1 MPPKKSSAVRL
12 NSGARRAA
20 ARLSASNHIGNVREG
35 IYARLGRAIPSG
47 FAARSCDAPCMA
59 WGSRT
64 GGRALCP
71 TRASNSKGFA
81 AHSCGVPYG
90 GTQPTLPFTPSRF
103 EFRLSRLNKKDFLS
117 EAFLAPYAGFD
128 TIPRISRSKDS
139 LYETGRPVP
148 DIVSFRIKFSFAMI
162 SDNLFVASSI
172 LNTFWVAFE
181 KIAKIDCK
189 QSYCWPS
196 SARMSVLYT
205 IIGLT
210 IRWFSQFQAQAL
222 TSFMTLL
229 RSLSTLKRKYLIW
242 SCSVNT
248 RHPR

>member
-1 MPPKKSSAVRL
+1 MWFRSPFLPDCKPFAHTFPE
-12 NSGARRAA
+12 NSRCL
-20 ARLSASNHIGNVREG
+20 LSFSLRCF
-35 IYARLGRAIPSG
+35 RIPSKLYTE
-47 FAARSCDAPCMA
+47 RRCLA
-59 WGSRT
+59 WLFIAILR
-64 GGRALCP
+64 
-71 TRASNSKGFA
+71 
-81 AHSCGVPYG
+81 
-90 GTQPTLPFTPSRF
+90 Q
-103 EFRLSRLNKKDFLS
+103 RLM
-117 EAFLAPYAGFD
+117 APYAGFD